1 MHIILL
7 SLRIAGVGIL
17 VVSPVAFGLAFVL
30 ARGRFRGKALLSA
43 LIMMPLVMPPVVTG
57 LMLLNVFGPFGP
69 VGQFLAQFGVV
80 LGFRW
85 TGAALAAGLVA
96 LPLIVRPMRMGLEN
110 VDPRLHEAL
119 KVAGHNR
126 WQRLLVLDLPLAVPG
141 IVAGMVLGFAK
152 AMGEFGATIT
162 FVANIPGETQTL
174 SLAIF
179 SALQSPN
186 TQQLVWVLVGISIGI
201 SVFAVVISETLV
213 EKFTS
218 HQTLG
223 GVLPHA

>member
-1 MHIILL
+1 
-7 SLRIAGVGIL
+7 
-17 VVSPVAFGLAFVL
+17 
-30 ARGRFRGKALLSA
+30 
-43 LIMMPLVMPPVVTG
+43 MMPLVMPPVVTG
-57 LMLLNVFGPFGP
+57 LMLLNIFGPLGV
-69 VGQFLAQFGVV
+69 VGQFLAQFGIV

-96 LPLIVRPMRMGLEN
+96 LPLVVRPMRMALEN

-126 WQRLLVLDLPLAVPG
+126 WQRLVILDLPLAMPG

-174 SLAIF
+174 SLAVF

-186 TQQLVWVLVGISIGI
+186 TEQLVWILVGISIGI
-201 SVFAVVISETLV
+201 SIFAVVVSETLV
-213 EKFTS
+213 EKFS
-218 HQTLG
+218 SRQARG
-223 GVLPHA
+223 GVAHHA